1 MPSTVVLV
9 TSITSFIGFI
19 INTLVMFLVLAR
31 GRRRYHFLFAVLLLI
46 VACWDLGIFL
56 VMIRNSDPSEV
67 LLYQNIVTI
76 PVSLFP
82 GFVYHFTTT
91 YLNQPHR
98 RVTICIYGYCALS
111 LVVLLVMGETASGV
125 RSYEWGNIASY
136 DLASNLGLIMAGW
149 LLAYYVSLG
158 LSCWMLIQA
167 RKREPSAL
175 ARRHI
180 DYILA
185 SFIVFSVAQVKLL
198 VTMGVDLPFTLPLGM
213 SLVDLFGALIGVAI
227 VKHRLFDITVI
238 LKKGTAYSA
247 LGAVIIFLFAFS
259 EHLIATYL
267 AGVAGALSEYLHFV
281 SIAVVVVAFMPV
293 KRRVDR
299 FVEGYFTTKR
309 VVVEF

>member
-19 INTLVMFLVLAR
+19 INVLVMFLVLWR
-31 GRRRYHFLFAVLLLI
+31 GRRTYHLLFAVLLLI

-56 VMIRNSDPSEV
+56 VMIKNSDPSEV
-67 LLYQNIVTI
+67 LLYQNVVTI
-76 PVSLFP
+76 PVLFFP
-82 GFVYHFTTT
+82 AFLYHFTAN
-91 YLNQPHR
+91 YLNHPWR
-98 RVTICIYGYCALS
+98 KLAVAFYGYCVFGLI
-111 LVVLLVMGETASGV
+111 LVLLYPTTAVGAGAV
-125 RSYEWGNIASY
+125 RSYEWGNVASY
-136 DLASNLGLIMAGW
+136 EPTPILMSWALV
-149 LLAYYVSLG
+149 YYLSLG
-158 LSCWMLIQA
+158 FSCWMLFKA
-167 RKREPSAL
+167 RKHQPSVV

-180 DYILA
+180 DYIIA

-198 VTMGVDLPFTLPLGM
+198 VTLGVDLAFTLPLGM
-213 SLVDLFGALIGVAI
+213 SLVDLFGPLIGVAI
-227 VKHRLFDITVI
+227 VKDRLFDITVI

-281 SIAVVVVAFMPV
+281 SIGVVIVAFMPV

-299 FVEGYFTTKR
+299 FVEGYFTTKK

>member
-1 MPSTVVLV
+1 MPSTVVLI
-9 TSITSFIGFI
+9 TSVTSFIGFI
-19 INTLVMFLVLAR
+19 INVSVMFLVLWR
-31 GRRRYHFLFAVLLLI
+31 GRRRYHLLFAPLLFI

-56 VMIRNSDPSEV
+56 VMIRNSYPNEV

-91 YLNQPHR
+91 YLDQPHG
-98 RVTICIYGYCALS
+98 RVTICFYGYCALS
-111 LVVLLVMGETASGV
+111 LVALAAVGETASGV

-136 DLASNLGLIMAGW
+136 ELASSLGVILAGW
-149 LLAYYVSLG
+149 LLIYYISLG
-158 LSCWMLIQA
+158 LSCWLLIQA
-167 RKREPSAL
+167 RKREPSSL
-175 ARRHI
+175 TRRHI
-180 DYILA
+180 EYILA
-185 SFIVFSVAQVKLL
+185 SFIVFSVAQIKLL
-198 VTMGVDLPFTLPLGM
+198 VTVGVDAPFTLPLGM
-213 SLVDLFGALIGVAI
+213 LLVDSFGALIGVAI

-299 FVEGYFTTKR
+299 FVEGYFTAKR
-309 VVVEF
+309 VIVEF